1 MFDDALLKTDFAG
14 KDGFTWWFG
23 RIANPDVWKDINSV
37 TSQEGSY
44 GQRAKVRIVGY
55 HPFTDELA
63 EEDLPWANCM
73 MDAITGNGQ
82 GGMGDVSTL
91 QGGETCIGCFLDGED
106 GQQPFILGLIN
117 RHSGT
122 KNSISASEAKSS
134 KTSAFKNQD
143 NEPQQELPTK
153 RNPLIDNTSV
163 IKPANFSLEAAQAA
177 QKGGLITGLEGSE
190 GGGGVVGR
198 IDIGVVT
205 PFAQASDAAK
215 IAERNGTST
224 HINPSNCKNDA
235 IGQITQAL
243 TDFITLTNSLESS
256 LGKFVDPI
264 ENLIYDMDAEIRRI
278 VRQVKGLI
286 KGILNNVR
294 DGIFG
299 KLNQLFAQFLGTL
312 NLVNPF
318 EFLTDEASRKAHQ
331 GIMDL
336 IFCIFEKLLG
346 DLTGFLTNMFSSLIE
361 DVVSG
366 PICAA
371 EQFVSGIFAKVFEQL
386 ENLMEPVLSGL
397 DWLTGGIGTISEFI
411 GKASNLASQ
420 ILSFIGCDGRKC
432 TTPSKW
438 ASTLSGSIE
447 GAADDWGKQVSNI
460 NLLKGV
466 SSDLTQISDEAA
478 QGIGGFFG
486 TDEFKQRDYNGM
498 RLEGVLR
505 ATDKL
510 TGGNSA
516 GALNGALGSIESAI
530 STSSFFGT
538 NSIFDSCNQRVN
550 NPTRQRDLMPMP
562 PGFVFDKCI
571 TPEIEIT
578 GKGSGATATP
588 IVSEFGKI
596 IATQITSRG
605 SGYDSNTTASI
616 IDNTNNGRAAELKV
630 LVNANGEISQIVV
643 VRSGFGYCPNVSP
656 IVPNP
661 VGIITAI
668 YVDKPGIGY
677 TISDSILI
685 PLPRI
690 GEDTINPDVPDRPLV
705 TIDPVI
711 LDPIEPGGT
720 QPVKGGDGYIV
731 APIPTEGNGSI
742 IDVRIPFNMD
752 AEYNFIP
759 KPIINS
765 KNGRGASLIPIL
777 TYKQLDNFDTTNRS
791 GLVGITSVIDC
802 VGEDPVPQSNAR
814 DLTPTA
820 PATATQVSVPEE
832 TGDVAPVTSPVVNT
846 PTSTSTPSTT
856 TSTPSTTSTT
866 STTSSD
872 TSSSSSSGSSSSG
885 SSSISNTTYGSGY

>member
-44 GQRAKVRIVGY
+44 GQRCKVRIVGC
-55 HPFTDELA
+55 HPFTDELP
-63 EEDLPWANCM
+63 EEDLPWANVM
-73 MDAITGNGQ
+73 MDGITGNGQ
-82 GGMGDVSTL
+82 GGMGDVLSL

-117 RHSGT
+117 RHNGT
-122 KNSISASEAKSS
+122 KNSIGVEEAKANKSS
-134 KTSAFKNQD
+134 GFKNQR
-143 NEPQQELPTK
+143 NEPQQNASTK
-153 RNPLIDNTSV
+153 RTPLIENTSV

-177 QKGGLITGLEGSE
+177 QKGGLTTGLENSE
-190 GGGGVVGR
+190 NLGFGVGMA
-198 IDIGVVT
+198 DAGVVT
-205 PFAQASDAAK
+205 PFAAASDAAK
-215 IAERNGTST
+215 IAERNSTST
-224 HINPSNCKNDA
+224 RINPSNCKNDT
-235 IGQITQAL
+235 IGQITQVL
-243 TDFITLTNSLESS
+243 TDFISLTNSLESS

-286 KGILNNVR
+286 KGVLNNIR

-299 KLNQLFAQFLGTL
+299 KLNQLFALFLGTL
-312 NLVNPF
+312 NLTNPF

-346 DLTGFLTNMFSSLIE
+346 DLTDFLTNMFASLIE

-366 PICAA
+366 PVCAA

-411 GKASNLASQ
+411 GKASNLAAQ

-438 ASTLSGSIE
+438 VSTLSGSIE
-447 GAADDWGKQVSNI
+447 STADNWDRQVSNI
-460 NLLKGV
+460 NILKGV
-466 SSDLTQISDEAA
+466 SADLTQISDEAS
-478 QGIGGFFG
+478 QGIAGFFG

-498 RLEGVLR
+498 RLEGVLK

-538 NSIFDSCNQRVN
+538 NSIFDSCNQSVN

-562 PGFVFDKCI
+562 AGFVFDKCI

-578 GKGSGATATP
+578 GNGSGATATP
-588 IVSEFGKI
+588 IVNEFGRI
-596 IATQITSRG
+596 IATQITNRG
-605 SGYDSNTTASI
+605 SGYDSNTSASI

-630 LVNANGEISQIVV
+630 LVKPTGEISQIVV

-656 IVPNP
+656 ITPSP

-677 TISDSILI
+677 TIGDSILI

-690 GEDTINPDVPDRPLV
+690 GEDTINPDVPDTPIVDVGGVVLN
-705 TIDPVI
+705 
-711 LDPIEPGGT
+711 PIEPGGT
-720 QPVKGGDGYIV
+720 TPGKGGDGYIV
-731 APIPTEGNGSI
+731 APIPTTGNGSI
-742 IDVRIPFNMD
+742 IDVRIPVNMD

-765 KNGRGASLIPIL
+765 KNGTGANLITVL
-777 TYKQLDNFDTTNRS
+777 TYKQLDSSDTTVNRS

-802 VGEDPVPQSNAR
+802 
-814 DLTPTA
+814 
-820 PATATQVSVPEE
+820 
-832 TGDVAPVTSPVVNT
+832 
-846 PTSTSTPSTT
+846 
-856 TSTPSTTSTT
+856 
-866 STTSSD
+866 
-872 TSSSSSSGSSSSG
+872 
-885 SSSISNTTYGSGY
+885 I

>member
-1 MFDDALLKTDFAG
+1 MFDEALLKTDFAG

-23 RIANPDVWKDINSV
+23 RIANPDVWKDVNSV

-55 HPFTDELA
+55 HPFNDELA

-91 QGGETCIGCFLDGED
+91 QGGETCIGCFLDGEE

-117 RHSGT
+117 RHNGVKS
-122 KNSISASEAKSS
+122 SIGVEEAKANKSS
-134 KTSAFKNQD
+134 GFKNQR
-143 NEPQQELPTK
+143 NEAQQGSTTK
-153 RNPLIDNTSV
+153 RSPLIENTSV

-177 QKGGLITGLEGSE
+177 QKGGLTTGLENSE
-190 GGGGVVGR
+190 NLGFGVGLA
-198 IDIGVVT
+198 DAGVVT
-205 PFAQASDAAK
+205 PFAAASDAAK
-215 IAERNGTST
+215 IAERNST
-224 HINPSNCKNDA
+224 ATRINPSNCKNDT
-235 IGQITQAL
+235 IGQITQIL
-243 TDFITLTNSLESS
+243 TDFIALTNSLESS

-286 KGILNNVR
+286 KGVLNNVR

-299 KLNQLFAQFLGTL
+299 KLNQLFSLFLGTL
-312 NLVNPF
+312 NLTNPL

-346 DLTGFLTNMFSSLIE
+346 DLTDFLTNMFASLIE

-366 PICAA
+366 PVCAA

-386 ENLMEPVLSGL
+386 ENAMEPVLSGL

-411 GKASNLASQ
+411 GKASNLAAQ

-447 GAADDWGKQVSNI
+447 STADNWDRQVNNI

-466 SSDLTQISDEAA
+466 SADLTQISDEAS
-478 QGIGGFFG
+478 QGIAGFFG
-486 TDEFKQRDYNGM
+486 TDEFKQREYNGM
-498 RLEGVLR
+498 RLEGVLK

-562 PGFVFDKCI
+562 AGFVFDKCI

-578 GKGSGATATP
+578 GNGSGATATP
-588 IVSEFGKI
+588 IVNEFGRI
-596 IATQITSRG
+596 IATQITNRG
-605 SGYDSNTTASI
+605 SGYDSNTSASI

-630 LVNANGEISQIVV
+630 LVKPTGEISQIVV

-656 IVPNP
+656 IAPNP

-677 TISDSILI
+677 TIGDSILI

-690 GEDTINPDVPDRPLV
+690 GEDTINPDLPDAPLDGV
-705 TIDPVI
+705 V
-711 LDPIEPGGT
+711 LNPIEPGGT

-742 IDVRIPFNMD
+742 IDVRIPVNMD

-765 KNGRGASLIPIL
+765 KNGTGANLITVL
-777 TYKQLDNFDTTNRS
+777 TYKQLDSSDTTANRS

-802 VGEDPVPQSNAR
+802 
-814 DLTPTA
+814 
-820 PATATQVSVPEE
+820 
-832 TGDVAPVTSPVVNT
+832 
-846 PTSTSTPSTT
+846 
-856 TSTPSTTSTT
+856 
-866 STTSSD
+866 
-872 TSSSSSSGSSSSG
+872 
-885 SSSISNTTYGSGY
+885 I